1 MICPQIDLACHE
13 TVFVKRRNIFQI
25 FSLCLPLC
33 VWPNFVHSLHCTAN
47 SKVNFARLLLATL
60 HSQQQQWQQQ
70 LPSLTRVWLKRVLS
84 SLDKDAIIWD
94 STVIYPPDQNVYFK
108 ENLPCFAYQQ
118 FHNYFFKTFYVY
130 FAIATKFSIIICAL
144 IVLEFAN
151 MKCPGLK
158 SHLELGFIDLRGWNG
173 APSNMNLI
181 CVHYLDIFT

>member
-70 LPSLTRVWLKRVLS
+70 LPSLTRVRLKRVLS

-94 STVIYPPDQNVYFK
+94 STVIYPPDQNVFFK
-108 ENLPCFAYQQ
+108 VKFVMFCLAAVSKLFLEDLLCLFSHRNQV
-118 FHNYFFKTFYVY
+118 FHNHLCIDSSWVCQYEMSWIKITPGIRFYRLTREKRVT
-130 FAIATKFSIIICAL
+130 I
-144 IVLEFAN
+144 
-151 MKCPGLK
+151 
-158 SHLELGFIDLRGWNG
+158 
-173 APSNMNLI
+173 
-181 CVHYLDIFT
+181 